1 MTLSRRDLLAL
12 AVSAAA
18 ASAAVRNSDALA
30 AGKPTAAPPAT
41 DRPNKTVGS
50 EEAEHVWNA
59 LPGAGH
65 REFPLNDPSITEIF
79 GYTEWLSYAPGES
92 IKLFTHTTANTYD
105 IEVVRDGLKPLK
117 VWSTTGQRGIRQQT
131 PDNAYAVGCRWVDP
145 VVIPTAASWP
155 SGFYLII
162 LRTRDQ
168 AGGILEREAG
178 FILRAPNG
186 QRTQRLAL
194 IWTSATVTAYN
205 DWGGANSYR
214 TVTNGVSRSILAPR
228 LSLQR
233 PWARGLLRLPKDAP
247 RIADVPDLP
256 PFAAPQYPFVE
267 WALKNG
273 YSRHY
278 SDAGWAYYERPFVLW
293 AEQNGYQFDYVSQHD
308 LQLRPDS
315 LKGYQG
321 AVIVGH
327 DEYWSWD
334 MRDSIESFIR
344 DGGRVARFGANYIWQ
359 TRIEDGGRTQ
369 VSYKATPDPISATN
383 PRRTTTS
390 WDSKMVNRPAASTFG
405 LSGLGGV
412 YVRFGGT
419 TPRASGGYTVY
430 RPGHWVFR
438 GTDARYGDLFGSAP
452 SRIAAFEVDGVDYTF
467 RGGLPYPTHVDGA
480 PQSLEILA
488 MAPAVRFESALP
500 PGSPVMAPRSDAP
513 TKEHWPLFYPI
524 ENIEY
529 GSAMMAVMTAGKGEV
544 FNSGCCGWMEG
555 LRRGDFVV
563 QQITKNVLDRF
574 AAST

>member
-1 MTLSRRDLLAL
+1 MSLSRRDLLAL
-12 AVSAAA
+12 TATAAA
-18 ASAAVRNSDALA
+18 ASAATHMRA
-30 AGKPTAAPPAT
+30 AQASVKPTPGQPSARPAPQA
-41 DRPNKTVGS
+41 VGA
-50 EEAEHVWNA
+50 EEGEHVWNG
-59 LPGAGH
+59 LEGAGQ
-65 REFPLNDPSITEIF
+65 REFPLNDPSIIEIF
-79 GYTEWLSYAPGES
+79 GYTEWLSYTAGEEVR
-92 IKLFTHTTANTYD
+92 LFTHTTANTYD
-105 IEVVRDGLKPLK
+105 IEVVRDGLKPRK
-117 VWSTTGQRGIRQQT
+117 VWSAAGQRGIRQQT
-131 PDNAYAVGCRWVDP
+131 PDNAYAIGCRWVDP
-145 VVIPTAASWP
+145 VVIPTEATWP

-178 FILRAPNG
+178 FILRPPNG

-194 IWTSATVTAYN
+194 IWTSATATAYN

-233 PWARGLLRLPKDAP
+233 PWARGFLRLPKDVP

-256 PFAAPQYPFVE
+256 PFAAPQYPYVE

-278 SDAGWAYYERPFVLW
+278 SDAGWAYYERPFVVW

-308 LQLRPDS
+308 
-315 LKGYQG
+315 
-321 AVIVGH
+321 
-327 DEYWSWD
+327 EYWTWD
-334 MRDSIESFIR
+334 MRDRIESFIR
-344 DGGRVARFGANYIWQ
+344 NGGRVARFAANDIWQ

-369 VSYKATPDPISATN
+369 VSYKATPDPISATD
-383 PRRTTTS
+383 PRRTTTT

-405 LSGLGGV
+405 LSGIGGV

-419 TPRASGGYTVY
+419 TPRASAGYTVY

-438 GTDARYGDLFGSAP
+438 GTDARYGDLFGGAP

-488 MAPAVRFESALP
+488 MAPAVRFESNLP
-500 PGSPVMAPRSDAP
+500 PGSLVMAPRSDAP

-529 GSAMMAVMTAGKGEV
+529 GSAMMAVMIAGKGEV

>member
-1 MTLSRRDLLAL
+1 MTLSRRELLAL

-18 ASAAVRNSDALA
+18 ASAATRNGDALA
-30 AGKPTAAPPAT
+30 AGKSTAALSAT
-41 DRPNKTVGS
+41 DLPNQTVGS
-50 EEAEHVWNA
+50 EEGEHVWNA

-117 VWSTTGQRGIRQQT
+117 VWSATGQRGIRQQT
-131 PDNAYAVGCRWVDP
+131 PENAYAVGCRWVDP

-178 FILRAPNG
+178 FVLRPPNG

-194 IWTSATVTAYN
+194 IWTSATATAYN

-273 YSRHY
+273 YTRHY

-293 AEQNGYQFDYVSQHD
+293 AEQNGYEFDYLSQHD
-308 LQLRPDS
+308 LQLQPDC

-321 AVIVGH
+321 VVIVGH
-327 DEYWSWD
+327 DEYWTWD
-334 MRDSIESFIR
+334 MRDRIESFIKN
-344 DGGRVARFGANYIWQ
+344 GGRVARFAANYIWQ

-369 VSYKATPDPISATN
+369 VSYKTTPDPISATN

-390 WDSKMVNRPAASTFG
+390 WDSKMVHRPAASTFG

-419 TPRASGGYTVY
+419 TPRATGGYTVY

-438 GTDARYGDLFGSAP
+438 GTDARYGDQFGGAP
-452 SRIAAFEVDGVDYTF
+452 SRITAFEVDGVDYTF

-488 MAPAVRFESALP
+488 MTPAVRFESNLP

-544 FNSGCCGWMEG
+544 FNSGCCAWMEG

-574 AAST
+574 AADT